1 MTRSSGT
8 SVGPAVES
16 EVWEALGTT
25 AVICAWD
32 ADLAAARRAAQEE
45 IDAIDAAASRFRPDS
60 ELSAINRAAGRWV
73 AISSLMMEAM
83 RLAVRAAVI
92 TGGAVDPTL
101 GTSLRALGYD
111 RDWALLTHVAPG
123 TPFDPQPHRARALP
137 GQLPPDR
144 PWRQIELREDPPS
157 IRIPPGVALDL
168 GATAKGLAAD
178 RAARAAALAA
188 GGGILVSLGGDV
200 ATAGVASPDGWAVR
214 VTDDHRD
221 GSSAEGQTIALGD
234 GGLATSSLVPRRWR
248 HGARAMHHVL
258 DPRTGR
264 PVAPR
269 WRTASVAAASCAEA
283 NIASTAALVL
293 GADAP
298 AWIEEQ
304 GLPAR
309 LVALDGA
316 VRSQGG
322 WPA

>member
-1 MTRSSGT
+1 MTRRSGAT
-8 SVGPAVES
+8 VGPAVET

-25 AVICAWD
+25 AVICGWD
-32 ADLAAARRAAQEE
+32 ADLAAARGAAEEE

-60 ELSAINRAAGRWV
+60 ELSAINRASGRWV

-101 GTSLRALGYD
+101 GTSLRKLGYD

-123 TPFDPQPHRARALP
+123 TPFDPAPHRARALP
-137 GQLPPDR
+137 GR
-144 PWRQIELREDPPS
+144 PWREIELREDPPS

-178 RAARAAALAA
+178 RAAHAAALAA
-188 GGGILVSLGGDV
+188 QGGILVSLGGDV
-200 ATAGVASPDGWAVR
+200 ATAGVAPPDGWAVR

-221 GSSAEGQTIALGD
+221 GRGADGQTIALGD

-248 HGARAMHHVL
+248 QGARAMHHVL
-258 DPRTGR
+258 DPRTGQ

-298 AWIEEQ
+298 AWLDAQ

-309 LVALDGA
+309 LVSLDGT
-316 VRSQGG
+316 VRSQGN